1 MCDFPENI
9 DESNL
14 FKFKIG
20 NNSKKY
26 CAVCEAYTPVPTKH
40 IKISINDIQNLN
52 FLLLENL
59 KWFGAIAQFE
69 QMRVLRP

>member
-1 MCDFPENI
+1 MFLPQKGVCDFPENI
-9 DESNL
+9 DESNS

-40 IKISINDIQNLN
+40 IKISIIDN
-52 FLLLENL
+52 
-59 KWFGAIAQFE
+59 
-69 QMRVLRP
+69 

>member
-9 DESNL
+9 DESNS
-14 FKFKIG
+14 FKIG

-26 CAVCEAYTPVPTKH
+26 CPVCEAYTPVPTKH

-52 FLLLENL
+52 FPLLDNL
-59 KWFGAIAQFE
+59 RYFGAIAQFE

>member
-1 MCDFPENI
+1 MKIFLPQKGVCDFPKNI
-9 DESNL
+9 DESNS

-40 IKISINDIQNLN
+40 IKISIIDN
-52 FLLLENL
+52 
-59 KWFGAIAQFE
+59 
-69 QMRVLRP
+69 